1 MDKDTASPPHYYSV
15 GAPPKVEPPPT
26 VVLVPQP
33 TSVEAQ
39 IGYDYQLQRQCQFHC
54 MCAYG
59 WPRSLVLTSSDGE
72 VRKGRAPGVAEVRRR
87 GHHLWGRLVPGW
99 HAGDVVGDLSCLGG
113 GRRMTLFYV
122 Y

>member
-39 IGYDYQLQRQCQFHC
+39 IGYDYQLQLMAR
-54 MCAYG
+54 CARGEHQVSRKYG
-59 WPRSLVLTSSDGE
+59 VVGIIFGVALFPVGMLVMLWVTCLVLEVAGE
-72 VRKGRAPGVAEVRRR
+72 
-87 GHHLWGRLVPGW
+87 
-99 HAGDVVGDLSCLGG
+99 
-113 GRRMTLFYV
+113 
-122 Y
+122 